1 MWAQSWGNL
10 YERIK
15 PFDGSDLDIT
25 SALKRHNY
33 TALKIFQKADSFYQS
48 LGLPSNEMSYTG
60 DSIIEK
66 PKDRLIVCHASAWVC
81 IFFITFPITISIRI
95 HFLLTL
101 KKYLLIHRISVL
113 EKIFALS
120 NVQL

>member
-1 MWAQSWGNL
+1 MCLLGDNLVDPQSKFIPAHLLGNMWAQSWGNL

-25 SALKRHNY
+25 SALKRNNY

-81 IFFITFPITISIRI
+81 ILFITF
-95 HFLLTL
+95 
-101 KKYLLIHRISVL
+101 
-113 EKIFALS
+113 
-120 NVQL
+120 Q